1 MPSNKMPGIPKTV
14 AGFYIFIDKNYE
26 IVYNESK
33 EYMEFAER
41 SLEHMELAKITAKGQ
56 ITIPIHIRKKLN
68 LKDGDKVIFIE
79 ENGRVVME
87 NSTKI
92 ALREV
97 QNAFTG
103 EAERVGLKTEEDVID
118 LVKQFRK
125 EKLEKQP

>member
-1 MPSNKMPGIPKTV
+1 LLLGIPKTV
-14 AGFYIFIDKNYE
+14 AGFSFFIDKNRN
-26 IVYNESK
+26 IAYNKSK

-41 SLEHMELAKITAKGQ
+41 SLRLMELAKITAKGQ

-87 NSTKI
+87 NSTKV

-97 QNAFTG
+97 QDAFAG
-103 EAERVGLKTEEDVID
+103 EAERLGLITEDDVAD

-125 EKLEKQP
+125 EKLEKKP